1 MVTLVKLGGSLI
13 TDKRIPN
20 TFRADAAAQAAREL
34 SAALAERPNLKLL
47 IGHGSGS
54 FGHVAAK
61 KYDTIQGVRSREQ
74 WHGFAEVAAAA
85 AELNGLMA
93 KTLRAQGLPVL
104 RFQPS
109 ASARCR
115 DGELI
120 AMAVE
125 PIQSALDNNL
135 VPLVYGDVA
144 LDELR
149 GGTIIS
155 TEAIFFYLA
164 RHLPVERILLLGE
177 VEGVLD
183 AEGSLIPLIT
193 PENLGKV
200 EHALGRSAGTD
211 VTGGMETKVREMI
224 ALARLVPGLRI
235 RIISGLVSGNLERVL
250 RDPDAQLG
258 TLITA

>member
-1 MVTLVKLGGSLI
+1 MVTFVKLGGSLI
-13 TDKRIPN
+13 TDKRTPN

-34 SAALAERPNLKLL
+34 STALAKHPDLKLL

-61 KYDTIQGVRSREQ
+61 KHGTIQGVRSREQ
-74 WHGFAEVAAAA
+74 WYGFAEVAAAA

-93 KTLRAQGLPVL
+93 KTLRDQGLPVL

-109 ASARCR
+109 ASALCH

-120 AMAVE
+120 SMAVE
-125 PIQSALDNNL
+125 PVRAALDNAL
-135 VPLVYGDVA
+135 LPLVYGDVA
-144 LDELR
+144 LDEVR

-155 TEAIFFYLA
+155 TETIFLYLA
-164 RHLPVERILLLGE
+164 RRLPVKRILLLGE

-183 AEGSLIPLIT
+183 ADGSLIPLIT
-193 PENLGKV
+193 SENLHEV
-200 EHALGRSAGTD
+200 EQVLGGSAGTD
-211 VTGGMETKVREMI
+211 VTGGMETKVREMV
-224 ALARLVPGLRI
+224 ALARLLPGLHI
-235 RIISGLVSGNLERVL
+235 RIISGLVSGNLEQVL
-250 RDPDAQLG
+250 QDPDVELG